1 LGTLAVP
8 APWISA
14 IKATAFIGG
23 KYSMHRSLLGKKN
36 EPTPIITFRTQ
47 QWPILQATA
56 VGLVLDNW
64 YPDAIKDTLGNT
76 PDHRVRHAMSVI
88 IKATVCR
95 HFQRC
100 VPEVAERCG
109 AQGTFEHNYMAKIE
123 NDGKGVIIAEGD
135 VLTLCIRLFSELILG
150 RYEVPLPDPSESL
163 LARHAT
169 SLLEENIQLYTSLG
183 CDHRSEAFNSLILP
197 ECHKVVEAI
206 GHAHAYSA
214 GLRKNLPKTVLDI
227 YESSVIRQ
235 DPAWYSEKAGITRM
249 DQRLREDAAVTSAL
263 PHLAS
268 LLADLNIDDYVSAP
282 IVTDSRWKAYL
293 SGLPVYSGNA
303 PPTNPARFQAV
314 L

>member
-1 LGTLAVP
+1 
-8 APWISA
+8 
-14 IKATAFIGG
+14 
-23 KYSMHRSLLGKKN
+23 M
-36 EPTPIITFRTQ
+36 
-47 QWPILQATA
+47 
-56 VGLVLDNW
+56 
-64 YPDAIKDTLGNT
+64 
-76 PDHRVRHAMSVI
+76 
-88 IKATVCR
+88 
-95 HFQRC
+95 
-100 VPEVAERCG
+100 
-109 AQGTFEHNYMAKIE
+109 
-123 NDGKGVIIAEGD
+123 
-135 VLTLCIRLFSELILG
+135 TLCIRLFSELILG

-169 SLLEENIQLYTSLG
+169 SLLEENIHLYTSLG

-197 ECHKVVEAI
+197 ECQKVIEAM

-227 YESSVIRQ
+227 YESSVMRQ

-282 IVTDSRWKAYL
+282 IVSDGRWKTYL

-303 PPTNPARFQAV
+303 LPTNPARFQAV